1 MTSAESTQTSRLQ
14 VNFDDY
20 VKVGDTDCDNGLA
33 GKRLNCE
40 YSGPPKSAREDPEIL
55 EILQQIC
62 PHLVV
67 EVREDALKKNWSM
80 HKYFDKG
87 NFSTFFSR
95 LKKTGSAAA
104 SLN

>member
-20 VKVGDTDCDNGLA
+20 VKVGDADCDNGLA

-67 EVREDALKKNWSM
+67 EVREDALKKIGQCTN
-80 HKYFDKG
+80 
-87 NFSTFFSR
+87 TLTTVIVQPFFP
-95 LKKTGSAAA
+95 G
-104 SLN
+104 

>member
-20 VKVGDTDCDNGLA
+20 VKVGDADCDNGLA

-67 EVREDALKKNWSM
+67 EVREDSLKKFGPCTNTLT
-80 HKYFDKG
+80 KVIFQP
-87 NFSTFFSR
+87 FFA
-95 LKKTGSAAA
+95 G
-104 SLN
+104 

>member
-1 MTSAESTQTSRLQ
+1 MPKNLDYFFHTVPTPPLVSVSGMTSAESIQTSRLQ

-20 VKVGDTDCDNGLA
+20 VKVGDADCDNGLA

-67 EVREDALKKNWSM
+67 EVL
-80 HKYFDKG
+80 G
-87 NFSTFFSR
+87 R
-95 LKKTGSAAA
+95 LT
-104 SLN
+104 

>member
-20 VKVGDTDCDNGLA
+20 VNVGDTDCDNGLA

-67 EVREDALKKNWSM
+67 EVREDALKKIGQCTNTLTTVI
-80 HKYFDKG
+80 FQP
-87 NFSTFFSR
+87 FFP
-95 LKKTGSAAA
+95 G
-104 SLN
+104 